1 MATVLLYCGF
11 ALFIAYITKIPGLAI
26 SDDMAM
32 VNIPGKGKRYHKM
45 PPWIAGIIFS
55 TLFVG
60 LGFGIIYYVMFFM
73 DIN

>member
-1 MATVLLYCGF
+1 
-11 ALFIAYITKIPGLAI
+11 
-26 SDDMAM
+26 MAM